1 MLLHYQILSR
11 GQYLI
16 PEVLDF
22 NERCFAPGHWG
33 AKSTSLGILLA
44 FVKEYQRTTLRS
56 ETRRVN
62 EAQGV
67 KHNCMQFGTHLKK
80 MFICHPLIHLMA
92 KQTYM
97 VLV

>member
-56 ETRRVN
+56 ETRQAK
-62 EAQGV
+62 EALGV
-67 KHNCMQFGTHLKK
+67 KHNCVQFGTHLKK
-80 MFICHPLIHLMA
+80 KLSGPLLIHLLA
-92 KQTYM
+92 KTHM
-97 VLV
+97 VVA